1 MPPPVCSDNPDKTL
15 PISGFLNL
23 LPDKTAATFP
33 PGRGQ
38 SLNMQKAKLSDGRS
52 IGSRELNSLL
62 SVWAKRC
69 LACLLFLSFSLPSD
83 WLHADE
89 QPSADP
95 SQTAIDALVKQQMDE
110 QHIPGL
116 SLAVT
121 VDNELVFAKGY
132 GMANVELKS
141 PALAESA
148 YEVASL
154 TKQFTAMA
162 ILLLAEDHKLSLDD
176 PLSRHLP
183 EAPPA
188 WAKITI
194 RHLLTH
200 TSGIPDYD
208 DGAPG
213 LDPRRDYTEDE
224 LLQLA
229 AKLPLKFPP
238 GVRWSYSNTGYVIL
252 GILVSRLSGEPYGD
266 YLRSRIFKPLH
277 MGSTRLNADDDIIPF
292 RTNGYELEDG
302 RLRNQEYLSPS
313 LSSTGDGGLVSTVV
327 DLSKW
332 EAGIQSG
339 ALVPPARWR
348 EIFTPV
354 TLNSGKTFP
363 YGFGWFVREQSGH
376 PFYEH
381 SGHLGGFASHILR
394 FPRAR
399 VSVIVLANLGQA
411 DPWQIAH
418 VVAGLIR
425 PDLKLPEDHPIE
437 DHDPATTEML
447 HQVLLGFRQGKLKE
461 DAFTEDGA
469 NTYNEDVL
477 KSEQELLAPLP
488 PFGTIE
494 LVSRTEVGDQTEYR
508 YWVHIGDKTWLLE
521 ASIDSDSSKIER
533 LSFNPL

>member
-1 MPPPVCSDNPDKTL
+1 
-15 PISGFLNL
+15 
-23 LPDKTAATFP
+23 
-33 PGRGQ
+33 
-38 SLNMQKAKLSDGRS
+38 MQKAKPSGKRRTHTHPPALPASSCTR
-52 IGSRELNSLL
+52 RFLL
-62 SVWAKRC
+62 
-69 LACLLFLSFSLPSD
+69 CLLTSAFCLLPSAFC
-83 WLHADE
+83 LADE

-95 SQTAIDALVKQQMDE
+95 SQTAIDALVRQQMDE
-110 QHIPGL
+110 QRIPGL

-121 VDNELVFAKGY
+121 VDNELVFTKGY
-132 GMANVELKS
+132 GLANVELRS
-141 PALAESA
+141 PALAESM

-162 ILLLAEDHKLSLDD
+162 ILLLNDDHKLGLDD
-176 PLSRHLP
+176 LLSRYFP

-188 WAKITI
+188 WSKITI

-208 DGAPG
+208 DAGHP

-224 LLQLA
+224 LLKSA
-229 AKLPLKFPP
+229 ADLPLKFQP

-252 GILVSRLSGEPYGD
+252 GILVGRLSGEPYGD
-266 YLRSRIFKPLH
+266 FLRDRIFSRLH

-292 RTNGYELEDG
+292 RASGYELEDG
-302 RLRNQEYLSPS
+302 RLRNQEYLSGT
-313 LSSTGDGGLVSTVV
+313 LGATGDGGLVSSVV
-327 DLSKW
+327 DLAKW

-339 ALVPPARWR
+339 ALVPPALWK
-348 EIFTPV
+348 EVFTPV

-363 YGFGWFVREQSGH
+363 YGFGWFIREQSGH

-418 VVAGLIR
+418 VVAGLVR
-425 PDLKLPEDHPIE
+425 PDLKLPADHPIE
-437 DHDPATTEML
+437 DHDPAITATL
-447 HQVLLGFRQGKLKE
+447 GQVLQSFRQGKLKE
-461 DAFTEDGA
+461 DAFTEDGRNA
-469 NTYNEDVL
+469 YNEDVL
-477 KSEQELLAPLP
+477 KSEQERLDPLP
-488 PFGTIE
+488 PFGDIE

-508 YWVHIGDKTWLLE
+508 YWVHVGDKKWLLE
-521 ASIDSDSSKIER
+521 VSIDSDSGKIER
-533 LSFNPL
+533 LGFNPL